1 MNTSTQ
7 RLKTTCILGSLL
19 LACGCRLPYPVP
31 VSVKRNMSGPELRS
45 IQGIDLAHESQT
57 QPIQP
62 KPQTPNVD
70 KVKVKAPTKSLT
82 DEADVEAMQ
91 PLQPEPKDK
100 SNYENIASGVRE
112 AVEPKLSNSI
122 QTQTPAGPPQPLSR
136 AEARAAA
143 LQSNLDLAVALVDP
157 AIARQV
163 VNAEAAR
170 FQAVFDSSYVRN
182 RVDSPP
188 GFAAGGSPDTT
199 FDRIG
204 ASATQPLTGG
214 GSISLRHSIDKTAPH
229 FVPFPDFVNTS
240 AGLEFQQPLL
250 RGAGYQVNT
259 ASIQI
264 ASTQAGIADA
274 QAKLTA
280 IQVLSEVERA
290 YWNAY
295 AAQQFL
301 AIAQQ
306 QYELAD
312 KQVAATRILA
322 AKAIITIVDQQQS
335 ETGLLFRRS
344 AVIAA
349 ETKVRLSQRALK
361 RIMQRSD
368 LAVSSIERLDTIT
381 PPNPLG
387 LTFNRQS
394 LAERAIGNRMELLQN
409 RLQLLANG
417 LDIAVQQNS
426 RLPRLDLIAD
436 LDALGLGGAYNDSF
450 ESLES
455 GKFGNRLGGVSF
467 QMPMGRNYAALAR
480 LEQANLRRRQLSI
493 DKRRVSVAI
502 TQQVYDAIDRVELSW
517 ERYLIAR
524 ESVTTAQKTFE
535 GETKIFMSGKST
547 SINVLITISNLGDA
561 QSQEVQAATDYQI
574 AKVDLALAVGAMLG
588 YGQVDWDPCR
598 GATSALPE

>member
-1 MNTSTQ
+1 MNTRTQ
-7 RLKTTCILGSLL
+7 RLKTTCMLGGFL

-31 VSVKRNMSGPELRS
+31 AFAKRNMSGPELRS
-45 IQGIDLAHESQT
+45 IQGIDLAQESQT
-57 QPIQP
+57 QPIHP
-62 KPQTPNVD
+62 KPQPPIVD
-70 KVKVKAPTKSLT
+70 KVRVKAPTKSLI
-82 DEADVEAMQ
+82 DEAGAEALM
-91 PLQPEPKDK
+91 PLEPEPKNR
-100 SNYENIASGVRE
+100 SNNNIESGVRE
-112 AVEPKLSNSI
+112 AVEPKLSNSTQI
-122 QTQTPAGPPQPLSR
+122 QTPAGPPQPLSL

-163 VNAEAAR
+163 INAEAAR

-199 FDRIG
+199 FDRIN

-274 QAKLTA
+274 RAKLTA

-290 YWNAY
+290 YWSAY

-306 QYELAD
+306 QYELAN
-312 KQVAATRILA
+312 KQVTATRILA

-349 ETKVRLSQRALK
+349 ETNVRLAQRALK

-368 LAVSSIERLDTIT
+368 LAVSSLERLDTIT

-387 LTFNRQS
+387 LTFDRPS
-394 LAERAIGNRMELLQN
+394 LAKRAIGNRMELLQN
-409 RLQLLANG
+409 RLQLIANG

-450 ESLES
+450 ESMES

-467 QMPMGRNYAALAR
+467 QIPMGRNYAALAR

-493 DKRRVSVAI
+493 DQRRVSVAI

-524 ESVTTAQKTFE
+524 ESVTSAQKTFE

>member
-1 MNTSTQ
+1 MNTRTQ
-7 RLKTTCILGSLL
+7 RLKTACILGSFL

-31 VSVKRNMSGPELRS
+31 AFVKRNMSGPELRS
-45 IQGIDLAHESQT
+45 IQGIDLAQESQT

-62 KPQTPNVD
+62 KPQTPIAEKD
-70 KVKVKAPTKSLT
+70 QAITPTKSLI
-82 DEADVEAMQ
+82 DEADVEA
-91 PLQPEPKDK
+91 LQMLEPKPMANAN
-100 SNYENIASGVRE
+100 NYNSTSEVRE
-112 AVEPKLSNSI
+112 AVEPRLSNSTQI
-122 QTQTPAGPPQPLSR
+122 QTPAGPPQPLSL

-182 RVDSPP
+182 RIDSPP
-188 GFAAGGSPDTT
+188 GFAAGGSPDTS
-199 FDRIG
+199 FDRIN

-259 ASIQI
+259 ANIQI
-264 ASTQAGIADA
+264 ASTRAGIADA

-301 AIAQQ
+301 AIAKQ
-306 QYELAD
+306 QYELAN

-344 AVIAA
+344 AVVAA
-349 ETKVRLSQRALK
+349 ETNVRLAQRALK

-409 RLQLLANG
+409 RLQLIANG

-455 GKFGNRLGGVSF
+455 GRFGNRLGGVSF

-493 DKRRVSVAI
+493 DQRRVSVAI

-524 ESVTTAQKTFE
+524 ESVTTAQKTFD

>member
-1 MNTSTQ
+1 
-7 RLKTTCILGSLL
+7 
-19 LACGCRLPYPVP
+19 
-31 VSVKRNMSGPELRS
+31 MSGPELRS
-45 IQGIDLAHESQT
+45 IQGIDLAQESQT

-62 KPQTPNVD
+62 KPQTPIAEKD
-70 KVKVKAPTKSLT
+70 QAITPTKSLI
-82 DEADVEAMQ
+82 DEADVEA
-91 PLQPEPKDK
+91 LQMLEPKPMANAN
-100 SNYENIASGVRE
+100 NYNSTSEVRE
-112 AVEPKLSNSI
+112 AVEPRLSNSTQI
-122 QTQTPAGPPQPLSR
+122 QTPAGPPQPLSL

-182 RVDSPP
+182 RIDSPP
-188 GFAAGGSPDTT
+188 GFAAGGSPDTS
-199 FDRIG
+199 FDRIN

-259 ASIQI
+259 ANIQI
-264 ASTQAGIADA
+264 ASTRAGIADA

-301 AIAQQ
+301 AIAKQ
-306 QYELAD
+306 QYELAN

-344 AVIAA
+344 AVVAA
-349 ETKVRLSQRALK
+349 ETNVRLAQRALK

-409 RLQLLANG
+409 RLQLIANG

-455 GKFGNRLGGVSF
+455 GRFGNRLGGVSF

-493 DKRRVSVAI
+493 DQRRVSVAI

-524 ESVTTAQKTFE
+524 ESVTTAQKTFD

>member
-1 MNTSTQ
+1 
-7 RLKTTCILGSLL
+7 
-19 LACGCRLPYPVP
+19 
-31 VSVKRNMSGPELRS
+31 
-45 IQGIDLAHESQT
+45 
-57 QPIQP
+57 
-62 KPQTPNVD
+62 
-70 KVKVKAPTKSLT
+70 
-82 DEADVEAMQ
+82 
-91 PLQPEPKDK
+91 
-100 SNYENIASGVRE
+100 
-112 AVEPKLSNSI
+112 
-122 QTQTPAGPPQPLSR
+122 
-136 AEARAAA
+136 
-143 LQSNLDLAVALVDP
+143 LDLAVALVDP

-182 RVDSPP
+182 RIDSPP

-199 FDRIG
+199 FDRIS

-229 FVPFPDFVNTS
+229 FVPLPDFVNTS

-344 AVIAA
+344 AVVAA
-349 ETKVRLSQRALK
+349 ETNLRLAQRALK

-368 LAVSSIERLDTIT
+368 LAISSSERLDTIT

-409 RLQLLANG
+409 RLQLIANG

-493 DKRRVSVAI
+493 DQRRVSVAI

>member
-1 MNTSTQ
+1 M
-7 RLKTTCILGSLL
+7 
-19 LACGCRLPYPVP
+19 AFGCRLPYPVP
-31 VSVKRNMSGPELRS
+31 AFVKRNMAGPELRS
-45 IQGIDLAHESQT
+45 IQGIDLAQESQT

-62 KPQTPNVD
+62 EARPPVADKETERAPVPPLDVKDDSSKPV
-70 KVKVKAPTKSLT
+70 S
-82 DEADVEAMQ
+82 DELE
-91 PLQPEPKDK
+91 LEPKNKPDREK
-100 SNYENIASGVRE
+100 IASGVHE
-112 AVEPKLSNSI
+112 AIEPKLSNQLPNIASV
-122 QTQTPAGPPQPLSR
+122 GPPQPLSL

-204 ASATQPLTGG
+204 ASATQLLTGG

-229 FVPFPDFVNTS
+229 FVPFPDLVNTS

-274 QAKLTA
+274 RAKLTA

-290 YWNAY
+290 YWSAY

-306 QYELAD
+306 QYELAN

-349 ETKVRLSQRALK
+349 ETNVRLAQRALK

-368 LAVSSIERLDTIT
+368 LSVSSIDRLDTIT

-387 LTFNRQS
+387 LTFDRQN

-409 RLQLLANG
+409 RLQLIANG

-467 QMPMGRNYAALAR
+467 QMPVGRNYAALAR

-493 DKRRVSVAI
+493 DQRRVSVAI

-588 YGQVDWDPCR
+588 YGQVDWDPCG

>member
-1 MNTSTQ
+1 MLASF
-7 RLKTTCILGSLL
+7 L

-31 VSVKRNMSGPELRS
+31 AFVKRNMSGPELRS
-45 IQGIDLAHESQT
+45 IQGIDLAQESQT

-62 KPQTPNVD
+62 KTRPPLVD
-70 KVKVKAPTKSLT
+70 KVTEKAPLPSQGRTDGTSKTALDELSVEKLT
-82 DEADVEAMQ
+82 PSELAS
-91 PLQPEPKDK
+91 KDK
-100 SNYENIASGVRE
+100 TSDEKTASGVRE
-112 AVEPKLSNSI
+112 AVEPDLSSQLPI
-122 QTQTPAGPPQPLSR
+122 LAPTDPPQPISL

-143 LQSNLDLAVALVDP
+143 LRSNLDLAVALVDP

-163 VNAEAAR
+163 VNVEAAR

-199 FDRIG
+199 FDRIS
-204 ASATQPLTGG
+204 ASTTQPLTGG
-214 GSISLRHSIDKTAPH
+214 GRISLRHSIDKTAPH

-274 QAKLTA
+274 RAKLTA

-301 AIAQQ
+301 AITQQ
-306 QYELAD
+306 QYGLAE

-322 AKAIITIVDQQQS
+322 SKAIITIVDQQQS

-344 AVIAA
+344 AVISA
-349 ETKVRLSQRALK
+349 ETNVRLAQRALK

-409 RLQLLANG
+409 RLQLIANG

-493 DKRRVSVAI
+493 DQRRVSVAI

-524 ESVTTAQKTFE
+524 ESVTTAQKTFD

>member
-1 MNTSTQ
+1 MNIRSQ
-7 RLKTTCILGSLL
+7 RLKTAFVLGSFLL
-19 LACGCRLPYPVP
+19 SCGCRLPYPVP
-31 VSVKRNMSGPELRS
+31 AFVKRNMSGPELRS
-45 IQGIDLAHESQT
+45 IQGIDLAQESQT

-62 KPQTPNVD
+62 KPQTPIAN
-70 KVKVKAPTKSLT
+70 KVKATASTKSLI
-82 DEADVEAMQ
+82 DQADVEA
-91 PLQPEPKDK
+91 LQTLEPKPMANANNNN
-100 SNYENIASGVRE
+100 STSEVRE
-112 AVEPKLSNSI
+112 AVEPRLSNSTQI
-122 QTQTPAGPPQPLSR
+122 QTPAGPPQPLSL

-182 RVDSPP
+182 RIDSPP
-188 GFAAGGSPDTT
+188 GFAAGGSPDTS
-199 FDRIG
+199 FDRIN

-264 ASTQAGIADA
+264 ATTQAGIADA

-301 AIAQQ
+301 AIAKQQ
-306 QYELAD
+306 FELAN

-344 AVIAA
+344 AVVAA
-349 ETKVRLSQRALK
+349 ETNVRLAQRALK
-361 RIMQRSD
+361 CIMQRSD

-387 LTFNRQS
+387 LTFNRQN
-394 LAERAIGNRMELLQN
+394 LADRAIGNRMELLQN
-409 RLQLLANG
+409 RLQLIANG

-455 GKFGNRLGGVSF
+455 GKFGNRLGGISF

-493 DKRRVSVAI
+493 DQRRVSVAI

>member
-1 MNTSTQ
+1 
-7 RLKTTCILGSLL
+7 
-19 LACGCRLPYPVP
+19 
-31 VSVKRNMSGPELRS
+31 MSGPELRS
-45 IQGIDLAHESQT
+45 IQGIDLAQESQT

-62 KPQTPNVD
+62 KPQTPIAN
-70 KVKVKAPTKSLT
+70 KVKATASTKSLI
-82 DEADVEAMQ
+82 DQADVEA
-91 PLQPEPKDK
+91 LQTLEPKPMANANNNN
-100 SNYENIASGVRE
+100 STSEVRE
-112 AVEPKLSNSI
+112 AVEPRLSNSTQI
-122 QTQTPAGPPQPLSR
+122 QTPAGPPQPLSL

-182 RVDSPP
+182 RIDSPP
-188 GFAAGGSPDTT
+188 GFAAGGSPDTS
-199 FDRIG
+199 FDRIN

-264 ASTQAGIADA
+264 ATTQAGIADA

-301 AIAQQ
+301 AIAKQ
-306 QYELAD
+306 QYELAN

-344 AVIAA
+344 AVVAA
-349 ETKVRLSQRALK
+349 ETNVRLAQRALK

-387 LTFNRQS
+387 LTFNRQN

-409 RLQLLANG
+409 RLQLIANG

-455 GKFGNRLGGVSF
+455 GKFGNRLGGISF

>member
-1 MNTSTQ
+1 MLASF
-7 RLKTTCILGSLL
+7 L

-31 VSVKRNMSGPELRS
+31 AFVKRNMSGPELRS
-45 IQGIDLAHESQT
+45 IQGIDLAQESQT

-62 KPQTPNVD
+62 KTRPPLVD
-70 KVKVKAPTKSLT
+70 KVTEKAPLPSQGRTDGTSKTALDELSVEKLT
-82 DEADVEAMQ
+82 PSELAS
-91 PLQPEPKDK
+91 KDK
-100 SNYENIASGVRE
+100 TSDEKTASGVRE
-112 AVEPKLSNSI
+112 AVEPDLSSQLPI
-122 QTQTPAGPPQPLSR
+122 LAPTDPPQPISL

-143 LQSNLDLAVALVDP
+143 LRSNLDLAVALVDP

-163 VNAEAAR
+163 VNVEAAR

-199 FDRIG
+199 FDRIS
-204 ASATQPLTGG
+204 ASTTQPLTGG
-214 GSISLRHSIDKTAPH
+214 GRISLRHSIDKTAPH

-274 QAKLTA
+274 RAKLTA

-301 AIAQQ
+301 AITQQ
-306 QYELAD
+306 QYGLAE

-322 AKAIITIVDQQQS
+322 SKAIITIVDQQQS

-344 AVIAA
+344 AVISA
-349 ETKVRLSQRALK
+349 ETNVRLAQRALK

-394 LAERAIGNRMELLQN
+394 LAERDIGNRMELLQN
-409 RLQLLANG
+409 RLQLIANG

-493 DKRRVSVAI
+493 DQRRVSVAI

-524 ESVTTAQKTFE
+524 ESVTTAQKTFD

>member
-1 MNTSTQ
+1 
-7 RLKTTCILGSLL
+7 
-19 LACGCRLPYPVP
+19 
-31 VSVKRNMSGPELRS
+31 MSGPELRS
-45 IQGIDLAHESQT
+45 IQGIDLAQESQT

-62 KPQTPNVD
+62 KPQTPIAN
-70 KVKVKAPTKSLT
+70 KVKATASTKSLI
-82 DEADVEAMQ
+82 DQADVEA
-91 PLQPEPKDK
+91 LQTLEPKPMANANNNN
-100 SNYENIASGVRE
+100 STSEVRE
-112 AVEPKLSNSI
+112 AVEPRLSNSTQI
-122 QTQTPAGPPQPLSR
+122 QTPAGPPQPLSL

-182 RVDSPP
+182 RIDSPP

-199 FDRIG
+199 FDRIN

-264 ASTQAGIADA
+264 ATTQAGIADA

-344 AVIAA
+344 AVVAA
-349 ETKVRLSQRALK
+349 ETNVRLAQRALK

-387 LTFNRQS
+387 LTFNRQN
-394 LAERAIGNRMELLQN
+394 LADRAIGNRMELLQN
-409 RLQLLANG
+409 RLQLIANG

-426 RLPRLDLIAD
+426 RLPRLDLVMD

-455 GKFGNRLGGVSF
+455 GKFGNRLGGISF

>member
-1 MNTSTQ
+1 MNIRSQ
-7 RLKTTCILGSLL
+7 RLKTACVLGSFLL
-19 LACGCRLPYPVP
+19 SCGCRLPYPVP
-31 VSVKRNMSGPELRS
+31 AFVKRNMSGPELRS
-45 IQGIDLAHESQT
+45 IQGIDLAQESQT

-62 KPQTPNVD
+62 KPQTPIAN
-70 KVKVKAPTKSLT
+70 KVKATASTKSLI
-82 DEADVEAMQ
+82 DQADVEA
-91 PLQPEPKDK
+91 LQTLEPKPMANANNNN
-100 SNYENIASGVRE
+100 STSEVRE
-112 AVEPKLSNSI
+112 AVEPRLSNSTQI
-122 QTQTPAGPPQPLSR
+122 QTPAGPPQPLSL

-182 RVDSPP
+182 RIDSPP

-199 FDRIG
+199 FDRIN

-264 ASTQAGIADA
+264 ATTQAGIADA

-306 QYELAD
+306 QYELAN

-344 AVIAA
+344 AVVAA
-349 ETKVRLSQRALK
+349 ETNVRLAQRALK

-387 LTFNRQS
+387 LTFNRQN
-394 LAERAIGNRMELLQN
+394 LADRAIGNRMELLQN
-409 RLQLLANG
+409 RLQLIANG

-426 RLPRLDLIAD
+426 RLPRLDLVMD

-455 GKFGNRLGGVSF
+455 GKFGNRLGGISF

>member
-1 MNTSTQ
+1 M
-7 RLKTTCILGSLL
+7 
-19 LACGCRLPYPVP
+19 AFGCRLPYPVP
-31 VSVKRNMSGPELRS
+31 AFVKRNMAGPELRS
-45 IQGIDLAHESQT
+45 IQGIDLAQESQT

-62 KPQTPNVD
+62 EARPPVADKETERAPVPPLDVKDDSSKPV
-70 KVKVKAPTKSLT
+70 S
-82 DEADVEAMQ
+82 DELE
-91 PLQPEPKDK
+91 LEPKNKPDREK
-100 SNYENIASGVRE
+100 IASGVHE
-112 AVEPKLSNSI
+112 AIEPKLSNQLPNIASV
-122 QTQTPAGPPQPLSR
+122 GPPQPLSL

-204 ASATQPLTGG
+204 ASATQLLTGG

-229 FVPFPDFVNTS
+229 FVPFPDLVNTS

-274 QAKLTA
+274 RAKLTA

-290 YWNAY
+290 YWSAY

-306 QYELAD
+306 QYELAN

-349 ETKVRLSQRALK
+349 ETNVRLAQRALK

-368 LAVSSIERLDTIT
+368 LSVSSIDRLDTIT

-387 LTFNRQS
+387 LTFDRQN

-409 RLQLLANG
+409 RLQLIANG

-467 QMPMGRNYAALAR
+467 QMPVGRNYAALAR

-493 DKRRVSVAI
+493 DQRRVSVAI

-588 YGQVDWDPCR
+588 YGQVDWDPCG
-598 GATSALPE
+598 GATSALPVSFSVLK

>member
-1 MNTSTQ
+1 
-7 RLKTTCILGSLL
+7 
-19 LACGCRLPYPVP
+19 
-31 VSVKRNMSGPELRS
+31 MSGPELRS
-45 IQGIDLAHESQT
+45 IQGIDLAQESQT

-62 KPQTPNVD
+62 KPQTPIAN
-70 KVKVKAPTKSLT
+70 KVKATASTKSLI
-82 DEADVEAMQ
+82 DQADVEA
-91 PLQPEPKDK
+91 LQTLEPKPMANANNNN
-100 SNYENIASGVRE
+100 STSEVRE
-112 AVEPKLSNSI
+112 AVEPRLSNSTQI
-122 QTQTPAGPPQPLSR
+122 QTPAGPPQPLSL

-182 RVDSPP
+182 RIDSPP

-199 FDRIG
+199 FDRIN

-264 ASTQAGIADA
+264 ATTQAGIADA

-306 QYELAD
+306 QYELAN

-344 AVIAA
+344 AVVAA
-349 ETKVRLSQRALK
+349 ETNVRLAQRALK

-387 LTFNRQS
+387 LTFNRQN
-394 LAERAIGNRMELLQN
+394 LADRAIGNRMELLQN
-409 RLQLLANG
+409 RLQLIANG

-426 RLPRLDLIAD
+426 RLPRLDLVMD

-455 GKFGNRLGGVSF
+455 GKFGNRLGGISF